1 MSTKV
6 IAGQRYQIKI
16 AIADIGDRIYDSAVF
31 LKAGSLKSDGE
42 KTKGVEYLQ
51 LIAENSTWDNT
62 PTFKKINENCFA
74 INAKINYQTDEFQLR
89 ADMRPM
95 LNKMVSLLKADERI
109 QLKIIGHTDNTASS
123 EYNKTLSKKRANMIY
138 NYLISSGIAP
148 NRLSFEGK
156 GDSLPIV
163 PNSTESNRLENRRVE
178 FQLSLN

>member
-1 MSTKV
+1 
-6 IAGQRYQIKI
+6 
-16 AIADIGDRIYDSAVF
+16 
-31 LKAGSLKSDGE
+31 
-42 KTKGVEYLQ
+42 
-51 LIAENSTWDNT
+51 
-62 PTFKKINENCFA
+62 
-74 INAKINYQTDEFQLR
+74 
-89 ADMRPM
+89 
-95 LNKMVSLLKADERI
+95 MVSLLKADERI

-123 EYNKTLSKKRANMIY
+123 EYNKTLSKKRANVIY